1 MMIDGACAGELV
13 MGYEPC
19 AARRLRRVVACTSD
33 LAVRESLEPLLMD
46 MPNTSFDVDALVRA
60 PWTPP
65 TPARRVEPLGDA
77 PPVRERQG
85 ELPLDEPRLGGDL
98 PGLTRDLSGA
108 DLAELLVV
116 LAQQATTLK
125 LVWEAHAR
133 GAITLPDSLEQRVEQ
148 VRHRVPRF
156 LAPRSR

>member
-1 MMIDGACAGELV
+1 

-19 AARRLRRVVACTSD
+19 AARRLRRVVASSPDRT
-33 LAVRESLEPLLMD
+33 VRDTLEPLLMD
-46 MPNTSFDVDALVRA
+46 LPNSSLDVGAHAVRA
-60 PWTPP
+60 PWT
-65 TPARRVEPLGDA
+65 TFAPAGRAEPIGDVA
-77 PPVRERQG
+77 TAREVQG
-85 ELPLDEPRLGGDL
+85 DLPLDEPRLGGDL
-98 PGLTRDLSGA
+98 PALTRDLSGA

-116 LAQQATTLK
+116 LAQQTTTLR

-133 GAITLPDSLEQRVEQ
+133 GAITLPETLEQRVEQ

>member
-1 MMIDGACAGELV
+1 

-46 MPNTSFDVDALVRA
+46 MPNTSFDVDASVRA

-65 TPARRVEPLGDA
+65 APARRVEPLGDA

-133 GAITLPDSLEQRVEQ
+133 GAITLPDSLEQRVAH

>member
-1 MMIDGACAGELV
+1 

-19 AARRLRRVVACTSD
+19 AARRLRRVVACTPD
-33 LAVRESLEPLLMD
+33 LAVRDTLEPLLMD
-46 MPNTSFDVDALVRA
+46 MPNTSVDVAARSERV
-60 PWTPP
+60 PWTPAA
-65 TPARRVEPLGDA
+65 PAWRVEALGDA
-77 PPVRERQG
+77 PPAHQG

-98 PGLTRDLSGA
+98 PGLTRELSGA

-133 GAITLPDSLEQRVEQ
+133 GAITLPESLERRVEQ
-148 VRHRVPRF
+148 VRRRTPRF